1 MKPQLLESTIRIA
14 HCTVVMLL
22 LAETS
27 SNTLR
32 ADEVQR
38 FQSFLSHPPNILSL
52 RYETSNPPLSN
63 HIEYWL
69 AWSRD
74 AFRREEFGRKLTVI
88 DGEQTAEHV
97 VAGASGQY
105 RDQYW
110 EHSAGSGAGF
120 AAGSRLTIYEQPSPS
135 LEEVL
140 QDNDGKSLQEIEA
153 YGALHLGIRFAS
165 PDTIIF
171 KGKTFST
178 LPYIGLEGA
187 IKTIGA
193 DGRVKELE
201 YEYHGLRAVVSYA
214 YDNPVF
220 PDHSYLPS
228 WFRTV
233 MTTPEEEHFLTS
245 ENRIHEWGDHRRG
258 LAASDDEP
266 GTGLLQRCDNPHLW
280 QTRGAGAGEGKANS
294 HKGFQHTRR
303 PATEGALDFR
313 DAFSDD
319 LVYRDIYFPLFAGKR
334 NKNVLIHFP

>member
-1 MKPQLLESTIRIA
+1 MEPKFLEQTIRVA
-14 HCTVVMLL
+14 HCTAVLLL

-27 SNTLR
+27 GGALR
-32 ADEVQR
+32 ADDVQR
-38 FQSFLSHPPNILSL
+38 FQAFLSHPPNILGL

-63 HIEYWL
+63 QTEYRL

-74 AFRREEFGRKLTVI
+74 AFRMEEFGRKLTVVTG
-88 DGEQTAEHV
+88 DQTAEHV
-97 VAGASGQY
+97 VAGASGKY
-105 RDQYW
+105 RGKYW
-110 EHSAGSGAGF
+110 DHSAGYGAGF

-135 LEEVL
+135 LGEFL

-153 YGALHLGIRFAS
+153 FAVLHLGIRFAS

-201 YEYHGLRAVVSYA
+201 YEYNGLKAVVSYE

-220 PDHSYLPS
+220 PDHSFLPC

-233 MTTPEEEHFLTS
+233 MTTPEGEHFLTS
-245 ENRIHEWGDHRRG
+245 ENRIHEWGITEDALPTAMMNPE
-258 LAASDDEP
+258 LAYSNA
-266 GTGLLQRCDNPHLW
+266 TI
-280 QTRGAGAGEGKANS
+280 TRISGKQGCGS
-294 HKGFQHTRR
+294 WGRESK
-303 PATEGALDFR
+303 
-313 DAFSDD
+313 
-319 LVYRDIYFPLFAGKR
+319 FP
-334 NKNVLIHFP
+334 

>member
-1 MKPQLLESTIRIA
+1 MEPKFLEQTIRVA
-14 HCTVVMLL
+14 HCAAVLLL

-27 SNTLR
+27 GGALR
-32 ADEVQR
+32 ADDVQR
-38 FQSFLSHPPNILSL
+38 FQAFLSHPPNILGL

-63 HIEYWL
+63 QTEHRL

-74 AFRREEFGRKLTVI
+74 AFRMEEFGRKLTVVTG
-88 DGEQTAEHV
+88 DQTAEHV
-97 VAGASGQY
+97 VAGASGKY
-105 RDQYW
+105 RGKYW
-110 EHSAGSGAGF
+110 DHSAGYGAGF

-135 LEEVL
+135 LGEFL

-153 YGALHLGIRFAS
+153 FAVLHLGIRFAS

-201 YEYHGLRAVVSYA
+201 YEYNGLQAVVSYE

-220 PDHSYLPS
+220 PDHSFLPS

-233 MTTPEEEHFLTS
+233 MTTPEGEHFLTS
-245 ENRIHEWGDHRRG
+245 ENRIHEWGITEDALPTAMMNPE
-258 LAASDDEP
+258 LAYSNA
-266 GTGLLQRCDNPHLW
+266 TI
-280 QTRGAGAGEGKANS
+280 TRISGKQGVRELGEGKQIPIKVS
-294 HKGFQHTRR
+294 SIREDRQQKGLRIFLT
-303 PATEGALDFR
+303 L
-313 DAFSDD
+313 S
-319 LVYRDIYFPLFAGKR
+319 VMSLFVGIFIFNCLRAKEI
-334 NKNVLIHFP
+334 KTP